1 MLDTTVYK
9 YLQESTSEITQPKTF
24 INLGDSAS
32 STMTGSLVSLENAR
46 TSINEN
52 ATTYTL
58 YPYELNDPPIITQ
71 PLSEASN
78 PKILSATSWNPTKK
92 ALYINARGSATAAAG
107 STIELR
113 IAASQPDVL
122 NVENGIPVVKQ
133 SDQELV
139 YQWFYN
145 GNTMAGETGPSIK
158 LNPVQLT
165 HAGSYSCAISNDV
178 GTTTSTAIS
187 LEIYDP
193 NYTQSEVFSKN
204 LVQNALGLSGTD
216 SWTAAVGSV
225 SPQPIAA
232 KSIGQKQ
239 ADHIKAYKA
248 IDSVQNTGYIADMM
262 TPNPNS
268 IDFTS
273 IKEQDSNA
281 YFTYKPLRSGL
292 ANLIARGPLTYG
304 GSGGNQTNAI
314 YQEIDLTDAQ
324 DYIAGR
330 VWGVDGVKA
339 YFSCYIAN
347 SVSRFIPTKDFI
359 TKEQRSNLPSY
370 YLESPRL
377 TAENTLIAGGPAV
390 DEKLSVYVQEYNG
403 SQLLQSSILNTKT
416 LSTIQTFTP
425 VVIDPLT
432 AAINKV
438 KQQRLA
444 ESPIYTKD
452 GLFYVKANTQFN
464 EILQAYKLLYKNE
477 DEYFNHGQVI
487 THNEIVFEKLN
498 PLTNKIKIT
507 LLSELDGIRF
517 VEEAPEI
524 VSREKMLEN
533 VSWEKVVTRGDMQ
546 QGDWILAEFG
556 KLTDYKDKPPSQC
569 MLDASTPKAGATG
582 FVLALHPIT
591 PTNPLTISNSTYF
604 MGVRRFGFDPSPHT
618 PQASVLMT
626 DKPYIQKL
634 IPSIDKLKTFKFS
647 LVVDRDPQQKPI
659 PSWAP
664 ASSPTGSGLDY
675 TTTWQAEIEV
685 YKKDILTSQYT
696 KTTTYA
702 GSSDRDNTIPAG
714 ENYNQFD
721 FSQDIALNDP
731 TSLVEGYVFDLKEVQ
746 VRKLPTRALASKVDF
761 TNYPETVLSKPSNFS
776 NGGPRL
782 TEWANPDMRAYWRWA
797 AKNPATR
804 YSTHYKTFKVEF
816 DMYHVNSD
824 DSIDVVASCTKYIV
838 ANKKI
843 NLYFKDFF
851 NTSDAAQKDYISD
864 KFTGNRRVF
873 IVAKS
878 YTQVYKLPIRRYS
891 DQYDSN
897 YYYIERP
904 AGTLDAS
911 GGDDLYDGFQ
921 DYRTNTPNTGLTDF
935 LFYANST
942 LEDVLIYEYEVVHN
956 KTMYTI

>member
-1 MLDTTVYK
+1 MLDITVYK

-24 INLGDSAS
+24 IDLGDNAS

-52 ATTYTL
+52 ATTYAL
-58 YPYELNDPPIITQ
+58 YPYELNDPPIIIQ
-71 PLSEASN
+71 PLSEASD
-78 PKILSATSWNPTKK
+78 PKILPATSWNPNKK
-92 ALYINARGSATAAAG
+92 ALYLNERGSITVAAG

-113 IAASQPDVL
+113 IRASQPDIL
-122 NVENGIPVVKQ
+122 NVENGIPVVKENT
-133 SDQELV
+133 QELI

-145 GNTMAGETGPSIK
+145 GDTIPDEIGPSLK

-187 LEIYDP
+187 LEIFDP
-193 NYTQSEVFSKN
+193 NYTQSEIFSKN
-204 LVQNALGLSGTD
+204 LVQNALGLSGVD
-216 SWTAAVGSV
+216 NWTAAVGSV
-225 SPQPIAA
+225 SPQPISA
-232 KSIGQKQ
+232 KGIGRSQ
-239 ADHIKAYKA
+239 AEHVKAYKA
-248 IDSVQNTGYIADMM
+248 IDSVQNTGYIAEMM
-262 TPNPNS
+262 SPNPNS

-273 IKEQDSNA
+273 IKEQDSDA
-281 YFTYKPLRSGL
+281 YFTYKPLTSGL

-314 YQEIDLTDAQ
+314 YQEIDLTAAQ

-403 SQLLQSSILNTKT
+403 SQLLQSRILNTKT
-416 LSTIQTFTP
+416 LQTIQTHTP

-432 AAINKV
+432 AALNRV

-444 ESPIYTKD
+444 ENPIFTKD

-464 EILQAYKLLYKNE
+464 EVLQAYKLLYRNE
-477 DEYFNHGQVI
+477 DEYFNHGQVV

-507 LLSELDGIRF
+507 LLSELGGIRF
-517 VEEAPEI
+517 LEDAPEI
-524 VSREKMLEN
+524 VPREKMLEN
-533 VSWEKVVTRGDMQ
+533 VSWERVVARGDLQ

-556 KLTDYKDKPPSQC
+556 KLTDYRDKPPAQC

-591 PTNPLTISNSTYF
+591 QDNPLTTSNSTYF
-604 MGVRRFGFDPSPHT
+604 MGVRRFGFNQSPHT
-618 PQASVLMT
+618 PQASALIP

-634 IPSIDKLKTFKFS
+634 IPSIDKLKTFKLS
-647 LVVDRDPQQKPI
+647 LVVDRDPRQSAT

-664 ASSPTGSGLDY
+664 TPSTTVPGLDY
-675 TTTWQAEIEV
+675 TSTWQAEIEV
-685 YKKDILTSQYT
+685 YKKDILTSEYT
-696 KTTTYA
+696 KSDSFFN
-702 GSSDRDNTIPAG
+702 SSDRDDTITSD

-721 FSQDIALNDP
+721 FTQGVALSSP
-731 TSLVEGYVFDLKEVQ
+731 TSVVEGYAFDLRDVQ
-746 VRKLPTRALASKVDF
+746 VRSLPTRALASKVDF
-761 TNYPETVLSKPSNFS
+761 INYPETVLSKPSNFS

-782 TEWANPDMRAYWRWA
+782 TEWANPDMQAYWRSA
-797 AKNPATR
+797 VKNPTNK

-824 DSIDVVASCTKYIV
+824 DSIDVVGSCTKYMV
-838 ANKKI
+838 ANKKT

-851 NTSDAAQKDYISD
+851 NTDQAAQKDYISD
-864 KFTGNRRVF
+864 KFTGDRRVF
-873 IVAKS
+873 VVAKS
-878 YTQVYKLPIRRYS
+878 YTQVYKFPIRRFS
-891 DQYDSN
+891 QQYDSDGN
-897 YYYIERP
+897 AIDRP
-904 AGTLDAS
+904 AATLDAI
-911 GGDDLYDGFQ
+911 GGDNLYDGFQ
-921 DYRTNTPNTGLTDF
+921 NYRTATPDTGLTDF
-935 LFYANST
+935 LFYTDSAKQ
-942 LEDVLIYEYEVVHN
+942 DVLIYEYEIIHN
-956 KTMYTI
+956 KTVSAI